1 MEIMYSAS
9 ARLDLY
15 ISQFENENEELNIL
29 NIGSQKS
36 DFTEDQTLT
45 QNSVS
50 SFSNRYVQRF
60 EGEQVDMIKIV
71 VQLGQVDRSVRSPAG
86 NSNSSIF

>member
-1 MEIMYSAS
+1 MYSAS

-36 DFTEDQTLT
+36 DFSEDQTLT

-60 EGEQVDMIKIV
+60 EGEQVDIEHFFQRI
-71 VQLGQVDRSVRSPAG
+71 
-86 NSNSSIF
+86 SIERNLRKNKLK